1 MNTEERGELASLYA
15 LGLLEGDELIAF
27 QGALKQDPALQALVH
42 ELTEASNLLAK
53 ALPRYPVSPALR
65 DTILQQVA
73 PPDPIPEP
81 AGVPRERISYE
92 WVKWIPW
99 AIAALLAIFCGFLS
113 LGKSR
118 SEVQV
123 ARLTKDNGSLQLRL
137 AGLESERNRLEAR
150 IATLENERN
159 DLKTRVA
166 SVEGRDPLKEV
177 QTVTLAPQPGA
188 PVGSEVTVLWDQR
201 KQAGVLELSKLPPPP
216 ADHSYQLWV
225 ITTGS
230 PQPVNVGVLASTGP
244 RATFRAPRTT
254 SPVAALAISLEPVGG
269 SPTPTTVLYL
279 GRM

>member
-1 MNTEERGELASLYA
+1 M
-15 LGLLEGDELIAF
+15 LEGDELIAF
-27 QGALKQDPALQALVH
+27 QGTLKQDPSLQALVQ

-53 ALPRYPVSPALR
+53 ALPRYPVSPALH
-65 DTILQQVA
+65 DTILRQVA

-81 AGVPRERISYE
+81 AGAPRKRISSAGA
-92 WVKWIPW
+92 KGIPW
-99 AIAALLAIFCGFLS
+99 ALAALLAIFCGFLS

-123 ARLTKDNGSLQLRL
+123 ARLNKDNGSLQLRL
-137 AGLESERNRLEAR
+137 AGLDSERNRLEAR
-150 IATLENERN
+150 VAALENERN
-159 DLKTRVA
+159 DLTTRGA
-166 SVEGRDPLKEV
+166 SVEGRDALKEV
-177 QTVTLAPQPGA
+177 QTVPLAPQPGA
-188 PVGSEVTVLWDQR
+188 PAGSEVTVLWEQR

-216 ADHSYQLWV
+216 AEKSYQLWA

-254 SPVAALAISLEPVGG
+254 SPVAALAISLEPLGG
-269 SPTPTTVLYL
+269 SPTPTTMLYL